1 MILTPVP
8 LHAFGT
14 RYDLPAPLY
23 LFLLGAGAVVFAS
36 FLLVLR
42 RPITRQVAAGE
53 DVPAPLVTPMWPQ
66 VAALVVG
73 LLLAAA
79 GLFGSQSIPDNIL
92 PTMFWLVFWIAV
104 PISIAIIGNY
114 WPYVSPLNLIAR
126 IVGPRPRLNYPEAR
140 GYWPATVLFFLFA
153 CGELVFN
160 AVTTTPANTALIM
173 LEYGVLTA
181 IMAAI
186 FGADTWLR
194 RGEVF
199 SVLFATWGRL
209 GWFRFGAPGR
219 RGFFGGLERPFTPS
233 LSRLTFVLLLLVS
246 VSFDGLLATPAW
258 KTFAGSLP
266 GGLRPA
272 AGEFH
277 WGYAIVELVVFIGL
291 IALIWGLFTGFAA
304 AVRAAGHLD
313 APRILPPPCG
323 EGRGGGLVHRHPL
336 ISVVAGL
343 VPSLV
348 PIAFGYLVAHNFGYL
363 AINGQLLVHQ
373 LSDPLGTGLNLFG
386 TANYEVNRNMIPTA
400 FIWYFQIA
408 LIITVHI
415 IAVILAHGY
424 LGRAARTEEQGR
436 RAEWPW
442 VAAMVGYTMSSLWLL
457 AQPIV
462 QEGVKG

>member
-1 MILTPVP
+1 MDARLTPVL

-23 LFLLGAGAVVFAS
+23 LFLLGAGTVVFVS

-42 RPITRQVAAGE
+42 RPIKRQVAGGE
-53 DVPAPLVTPMWPQ
+53 DVPASPVTPVGPQ
-66 VAALVVG
+66 VATLIVA

-104 PISIAIIGNY
+104 PISIAIVGNY

-126 IVGPRPRLNYPEAR
+126 IAGPRARRPYPEGW
-140 GYWPATVLFFLFA
+140 GYWPAAVLFFLFA

-160 AVTTTPANTALIM
+160 AVTTAPINTALIM
-173 LEYGVLTA
+173 LEYAVLTA

-219 RGFFGGLERPFTPS
+219 RGFFGGLERPFEARIT
-233 LSRLTFVLLLLVS
+233 RLTFVLLLLVS

-258 KTFAGSLP
+258 KSFAGSLP

-277 WGYAIVELVVFIGL
+277 WGYAIVQLVVFIGL
-291 IALIWGLFTGFAA
+291 IAAIWGLFTGFAA
-304 AVRAAGHLD
+304 AVRAAGRLD
-313 APRILPPPCG
+313 A
-323 EGRGGGLVHRHPL
+323 PL

-363 AINGQLLVHQ
+363 AINGQLLMHQ
-373 LSDPLGTGLNLFG
+373 ISDPLGTGLNLFG
-386 TANYEVNRNMIPTA
+386 TADYEVNRNLIPTA

-442 VAAMVGYTMSSLWLL
+442 IAAMVGYTMSSLWLL

>member
-1 MILTPVP
+1 V
-8 LHAFGT
+8 
-14 RYDLPAPLY
+14 
-23 LFLLGAGAVVFAS
+23 AG
-36 FLLVLR
+36 
-42 RPITRQVAAGE
+42 GE
-53 DVPAPLVTPMWPQ
+53 DVPTPPVTPMWPQ
-66 VAALVVG
+66 AATLIAG

-79 GLFGSQSIPDNIL
+79 GLFGSQSVPDNIL

-126 IVGPRPRLNYPEAR
+126 IAGPRARLTYPEAW
-140 GYWPATVLFFLFA
+140 GYWPATLLFFLFA

-160 AVTTTPANTALIM
+160 AVATAPANTALIM
-173 LEYGVLTA
+173 LEYAVLTG

-186 FGADTWLR
+186 FGADAWLR
-194 RGEVF
+194 HGEVF

-219 RGFFGGLERPFTPS
+219 RGFFGGLERPFTPTV
-233 LSRLTFVLLLLVS
+233 SRLTFVLLLLVS

-258 KTFAGSLP
+258 KSFAGSLP
-266 GGLRPA
+266 SGLRPA

-277 WGYAIVELVVFIGL
+277 WGYAIVQLVVFIAL
-291 IALIWGLFTGFAA
+291 IAAIWGLFTGFAA
-304 AVRAAGHLD
+304 AVRAAGQLD
-313 APRILPPPCG
+313 AP
-323 EGRGGGLVHRHPL
+323 LV
-336 ISVVAGL
+336 SVVAGL

-363 AINGQLLVHQ
+363 AINGQLLIHQ
-373 LSDPLGTGLNLFG
+373 VSDPLGAGLSLFG
-386 TANYEVNRNMIPTA
+386 TANYEVNRNLIPTA

-424 LGRAARTEEQGR
+424 LGRAARTAAQGR

-442 VAAMVGYTMSSLWLL
+442 IAAMVGYTMSSLWLL